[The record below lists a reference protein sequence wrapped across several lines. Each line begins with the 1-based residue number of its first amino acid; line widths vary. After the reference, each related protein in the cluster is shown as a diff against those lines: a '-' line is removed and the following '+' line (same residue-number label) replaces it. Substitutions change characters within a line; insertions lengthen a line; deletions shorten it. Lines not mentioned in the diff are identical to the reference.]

1 MLAPAETSANENHLQ
16 AEFETCIGI
25 IPHQVSENNFCI
37 KISFLPKDALFQF
50 SLAVGTN

>member
-37 KISFLPKDALFQF
+37 FQF